1 MQLILLQKVENLGDE
16 GDVIEVKEGYARN
29 YLLPKK
35 LAIKATK
42 GSLTQID
49 VLKRK
54 RKQREEKELDAIR
67 QLQKKVDGLHLEF
80 IRKAGEKGKLYGSVT
95 SKEIADKIGEE
106 LQLELDRKFID
117 LPEPMKD
124 IGETEVKLHF
134 GKGIYGSVQVQIV
147 PEESVQ
153 PDDAKEVKES

>member
-49 VLKRK
+49 ILKRK
-54 RKQREEKELDAIR
+54 KKQREEKELDAIR
-67 QLQKKVDGLHLEF
+67 QLQKKVDGLRLEF
-80 IRKAGEKGKLYGSVT
+80 NRKAGEKGKLYGSV
-95 SKEIADKIGEE
+95 KMCIR
-106 LQLELDRKFID
+106 DRFSLSIR
-117 LPEPMKD
+117 LYV
-124 IGETEVKLHF
+124 I
-134 GKGIYGSVQVQIV
+134 SW
-147 PEESVQ
+147 
-153 PDDAKEVKES
+153 

>member
-49 VLKRK
+49 ILKRK
-54 RKQREEKELDAIR
+54 KKQREEKELDAIR
-67 QLQKKVDGLHLEF
+67 QLQKKVDGLRLEF
-80 IRKAGEKGKLYGSVT
+80 NRKAGEKGKLYGSVT
-95 SKEIADKIGEE
+95 SKDIVDKIGELLPIE
-106 LQLELDRKFID
+106 LERKYID
-117 LPEPMKD
+117 LPEPIKD

-134 GKGIYGSVQVQIV
+134 GKGIYGSIKVKII
-147 PEESVQ
+147 PEESAQ
-153 PDDAKEVKES
+153 LDESKEVKES

>member
-49 VLKRK
+49 ILKRK
-54 RKQREEKELDAIR
+54 KKQREEKELDAIR
-67 QLQKKVDGLHLEF
+67 QLQKKVDGLRLEF
-80 IRKAGEKGKLYGSVT
+80 NRKAGEKGKLYGSVT
-95 SKEIADKIGEE
+95 SKDIVDKIGELLQIE
-106 LQLELDRKFID
+106 LERKYID
-117 LPEPMKD
+117 LPEPIKD

-134 GKGIYGSVQVQIV
+134 GKGIYGSIQVKII
-147 PEESVQ
+147 PEESAQ
-153 PDDAKEVKES
+153 LDESKEVKES